1 MTHQFLRI
9 ADVLGLIPVSR
20 STFHRMVRSGEFPA
34 AVDMGGVKMWPA
46 SDVDKFM
53 QTKIKERDAQNV

>member
-20 STFHRMVRSGEFPA
+20 STFNRMIRSGEFPQ
-34 AVDMGGVKMWPA
+34 AVDMGGVKVWPVA
-46 SDVDKFM
+46 DVDKFM
-53 QTKIKERDAQNV
+53 QGKIKERDDQNV